1 MILIGY
7 FFLLTNYYCY
17 LTFVLCTLFS

>member
-7 FFLLTNYYCY
+7 FFLLTN
-17 LTFVLCTLFS
+17 LLLLPNFCTVHIV